1 MCSFFCQ
8 QTGLSQGHAPDGTPT
23 TLLTSGGV
31 GVNVGVGVDDD
42 GVAWIED
49 PRGVAGDP
57 NDDQDGDDPN
67 PGMQVQQLTPA
78 QVNISLE

>member
-1 MCSFFCQ
+1 M
-8 QTGLSQGHAPDGTPT
+8 
-23 TLLTSGGV
+23 
-31 GVNVGVGVDDD
+31 DDD

>member
-1 MCSFFCQ
+1 M
-8 QTGLSQGHAPDGTPT
+8 
-23 TLLTSGGV
+23 
-31 GVNVGVGVDDD
+31 DDD

-49 PRGVAGDP
+49 PRGVAGDH

-67 PGMQVQQLTPA
+67 PGMQVQPLTPA